1 MEQSAG
7 AESHFLTPTTVD
19 VGMVNGISEAYGN
32 AGLILR
38 VTPPS
43 PEEIAALPEGSVL
56 IGLLKPFEDKARLA
70 ALNARKITAF
80 SLELLPRISRAQSMD
95 ALSSQASC
103 AGYQCGLIAAARC
116 TKFFPML
123 TTAAGTI
130 RPARVLVIGAGVAGL
145 QAIATC
151 KRLGAMVEAY
161 DVRSAAREQIES
173 LGAKFVDTGVSADGA
188 GGYARDLTAEEKAQQ
203 TEKLAKAVAMSDV
216 VITTAA
222 IPGKKAPIIIT
233 TDMISRMKYGAIIVD
248 MAAESGGN
256 CALTQPGEHVIA
268 NDVNI
273 HGPLNLPSRM
283 PTHAS
288 ELYAKN
294 IYNFISPWIKDGELV
309 FDWSDEVVAGTLLC
323 KDGATVH
330 GKIKQ
335 ILEKPDGRPAR
346 ALYLHARRLHRLRD
360 HRQGA
365 GHPAHAAD
373 VRFQLHPRR
382 RVVGAMIM
390 LGSAD
395 TPLQQAIGFFAVA
408 LGAANAAG
416 GYVVTERMLAMF
428 KKKDGC
434 VMTLP
439 LYVQGAWFPAPC
451 SSSRPERHEFA
462 GQCAQGHRLGR
473 LRHADRHCRH
483 FPRPRPEE
491 HRADGTGAGHR
502 GGGCLDFRQEG
513 QDDRHAAD
521 GRHLQRHGR
530 RCGGGDCRHRVR
542 QGATHSTG
550 SRRWACS
557 AR

>member
-1 MEQSAG
+1 MPLTLAVARESADGESRAAISPETAKKFTALGARLRMEQSTG
-7 AESHFLTPTTVD
+7 TSSHFLDPDYAD
-19 VGMVNGISEAYGN
+19 VEFVSGLPEAY
-32 AGLILR
+32 AGANLILR
-38 VTPPS
+38 VTPPTLA
-43 PEEIAALPEGSVL
+43 EIAALPEGSVL
-56 IGLLKPFEDKARLA
+56 IGLLRPYESRERLA
-70 ALNARKITAF
+70 ALNARRITAF

-161 DVRSAAREQIES
+161 DVRAAAREQIES

-188 GGYARDLTAEEKAQQ
+188 GGYARELSAEEKAAQA
-203 TEKLAKAVAMSDV
+203 EKLAKAVAAADV

-222 IPGKKAPIIIT
+222 IPGKKAPVIIT
-233 TDMISRMKYGAIIVD
+233 TEMIARMKYGAIIVD

-294 IYNFISPWIKDGELV
+294 LYNFLSPWIKDGKLE

-330 GKIKQ
+330 ATVKQ
-335 ILEKPDGRPAR
+335 
-346 ALYLHARRLHRLRD
+346 
-360 HRQGA
+360 
-365 GHPAHAAD
+365 
-373 VRFQLHPRR
+373 V
-382 RVVGAMIM
+382 
-390 LGSAD
+390 LGDA
-395 TPLQQAIGFFAVA
+395 
-408 LGAANAAG
+408 
-416 GYVVTERMLAMF
+416 
-428 KKKDGC
+428 
-434 VMTLP
+434 
-439 LYVQGAWFPAPC
+439 
-451 SSSRPERHEFA
+451 
-462 GQCAQGHRLGR
+462 
-473 LRHADRHCRH
+473 
-483 FPRPRPEE
+483 
-491 HRADGTGAGHR
+491 
-502 GGGCLDFRQEG
+502 
-513 QDDRHAAD
+513 
-521 GRHLQRHGR
+521 
-530 RCGGGDCRHRVR
+530 
-542 QGATHSTG
+542 
-550 SRRWACS
+550 
-557 AR
+557 

>member
-1 MEQSAG
+1 MSLTIGVVRESAPGEHRVALVPETARKFQALG
-7 AESHFLTPTTVD
+7 AKFVLENTLGLESHFMDSTYEGATFCQGVQ
-19 VGMVNGISEAYGN
+19 GIYRGAD
-32 AGLILR
+32 LILR
-38 VTPPS
+38 VTPPTL
-43 PEEIAALPEGSVL
+43 EEIAEIPEGAVL

-80 SLELLPRISRAQSMD
+80 ALELLPRISRAQSMD
-95 ALSSQASC
+95 ALSSQGAC

-161 DVRSAAREQIES
+161 DVRAAAKEQIES

-188 GGYARDLTAEEKAQQ
+188 GGYARELSAEEKAQQ
-203 TEKLAKAVAMSDV
+203 AEKLAKAVEMADV

-222 IPGKKAPIIIT
+222 IPGKKAPVIIT
-233 TDMISRMKYGAIIVD
+233 VDMIKRMKYGAIIVD

-294 IYNFISPWIKDGELV
+294 LYNFLSPWIKDGKLE

-330 GKIKQ
+330 ATVKQ
-335 ILEKPDGRPAR
+335 
-346 ALYLHARRLHRLRD
+346 
-360 HRQGA
+360 
-365 GHPAHAAD
+365 
-373 VRFQLHPRR
+373 V
-382 RVVGAMIM
+382 
-390 LGSAD
+390 LGDA
-395 TPLQQAIGFFAVA
+395 
-408 LGAANAAG
+408 
-416 GYVVTERMLAMF
+416 
-428 KKKDGC
+428 
-434 VMTLP
+434 
-439 LYVQGAWFPAPC
+439 
-451 SSSRPERHEFA
+451 
-462 GQCAQGHRLGR
+462 
-473 LRHADRHCRH
+473 
-483 FPRPRPEE
+483 
-491 HRADGTGAGHR
+491 
-502 GGGCLDFRQEG
+502 
-513 QDDRHAAD
+513 
-521 GRHLQRHGR
+521 
-530 RCGGGDCRHRVR
+530 
-542 QGATHSTG
+542 
-550 SRRWACS
+550 
-557 AR
+557 